1 MYIKK
6 KEVELMNI
14 ISPIDD
20 EELYKEALQSL
31 LKEAFLL

>member
-1 MYIKK
+1 MFIKK
-6 KEVELMNI
+6 KEVELVNI